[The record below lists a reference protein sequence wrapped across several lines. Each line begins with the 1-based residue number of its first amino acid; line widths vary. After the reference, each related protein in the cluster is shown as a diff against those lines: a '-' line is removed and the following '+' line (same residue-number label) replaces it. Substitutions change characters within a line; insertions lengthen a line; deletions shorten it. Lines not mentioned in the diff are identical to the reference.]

1 MLDVFNIPDGNILN
15 QVFFNNYSEQY
26 KNDILKTFESSGILE
41 YSGDNYILTTNI
53 LKTNLINLIGSPVNS
68 ITVYNDLALSRKY
81 ITSTCINSWLK
92 KTSLSFDQLFSQLSK
107 DILLFILTR
116 ELLTETINWMIENDY
131 IRLEND
137 SYNKI
142 FY

>member
-1 MLDVFNIPDGNILN
+1 MSCKLI
-15 QVFFNNYSEQY
+15 
-26 KNDILKTFESSGILE
+26 SSSYLL
-41 YSGDNYILTTNI
+41 YTDNGCFDLF
-53 LKTNLINLIGSPVNS
+53 LLIHVSS
-68 ITVYNDLALSRKY
+68 F

-92 KTSLSFDQLFSQLSK
+92 KTSLSFDQLFNQLSK

-137 SYNKI
+137 IYNKI